1 MKTFQEFNEQSKKYY
16 NEGVKDTLSN
26 IGQGIKKWWN
36 KPIMAPPITKD
47 QWDKRVKDKTTHELT
62 EPKKKKK

>member
-1 MKTFQEFNEQSKKYY
+1 MKTFQEFNEQSKEYY
-16 NEGVKDTLSN
+16 DEGLKDTL
-26 IGQGIKKWWN
+26 IKWWN
-36 KPIMAPPITKD
+36 KPIMAPTVTKD

>member
-16 NEGVKDTLSN
+16 DESVKDTLSN

-47 QWDKRVKDKTTHELT
+47 QWKKRVDDKTTHELT